1 MKKMV
6 IATICWFLGACI
18 LLIASGSVLLR
29 CLSKLSAFLRLNE
42 FITAFILM
50 AFCTSLPELFI
61 GISSA
66 LAGKPSL
73 SLGNVIGSNI
83 IELTLVAGIAI
94 VLARGIKME
103 RRFMRKEVYGMVALA
118 ALPMVLM
125 FLGRE
130 LSRLDGLI
138 LLGAFAIYFYEM
150 ITSKHASFQK
160 KLSERDSHWVALCM
174 LILFFAS
181 ATLLYYS
188 AKWVVGYGSELAG
201 AMGLPPLL
209 IGLFFVA
216 LGTTLPDLTFSAR
229 AVLSKHPTLA
239 IGDLVGAVVVNSTV
253 VLGVVALICPI
264 TNSFALFITSAAF
277 LIAITFLFATFTAS
291 GEKLTWREGVSL
303 IMFYVVFVIV
313 ELSLQNYFV

>member
-1 MKKMV
+1 MV
-6 IATICWFLGACI
+6 IATIAWFLGACI
-18 LLIASGSVLLR
+18 LLIIAGSILLR
-29 CLSKLSAFLRLNE
+29 SLSRLAAFLRINE
-42 FITAFILM
+42 FIAAFILM

-61 GISSA
+61 GINSA
-66 LAGKPSL
+66 LAGKPAL

-103 RRFMRKEVYGMVALA
+103 RRFMRKEVYGMVLLA
-118 ALPMVLM
+118 ALPMLLM
-125 FLGRE
+125 FLGKE

-150 ITSKHASFQK
+150 ITSKHASFNK
-160 KLSERDSHWVALCM
+160 PMRERDSHWIALGTFV
-174 LILFFAS
+174 LFLAS
-181 ATLLYYS
+181 ATTLYFS
-188 AKWVVGYGSELAG
+188 AKWVVAYGSELAG
-201 AMGLPPLL
+201 ALGMPPLL
-209 IGLFFVA
+209 IGLFFVS

-229 AVLSKHPTLA
+229 AVLSKHSTLA

-253 VLGVVALICPI
+253 VLGIAALICPI

-291 GEKLTWREGVSL
+291 GDRLTWREGMSL
-303 IMFYVVFVIV
+303 IMFYVVFVLV
-313 ELSLQNYFV
+313 ELSLQNYFA

>member
-1 MKKMV
+1 MV
-6 IATICWFLGACI
+6 IATIAWFLGACI
-18 LLIASGSVLLR
+18 LLIIAGSILLR
-29 CLSKLSAFLRLNE
+29 TLSRISAFLRLNE
-42 FITAFILM
+42 FIAAFILM

-83 IELTLVAGIAI
+83 IELTLVSGIAI

-103 RRFMRKEVYGMVALA
+103 RRFMRKEVYGMVLLA

-125 FLGRE
+125 FFGKE

-150 ITSKHASFQK
+150 ITSKHAQFRKQLK
-160 KLSERDSHWVALCM
+160 ERDSHLVALGM
-174 LILFFAS
+174 FVLFFAS
-181 ATLLYYS
+181 AILLYFS
-188 AKWVVGYGSELAG
+188 AKWVVSYGSDIAVVL
-201 AMGLPPLL
+201 GLPPIL

-216 LGTTLPDLTFSAR
+216 LGTTLPDLTFSTR
-229 AVLSKHPTLA
+229 AVLAKHSTLA
-239 IGDLVGAVVVNSTV
+239 IGDLIGAIVVNSTV
-253 VLGVVALICPI
+253 VLGIVALICPI
-264 TNSFALFITSAAF
+264 TNSFALFLTSAAF
-277 LIAITFLFATFTAS
+277 LVAISFLFATFTAS
-291 GEKLTWREGVSL
+291 GEKLTWREGLSL

-313 ELSLQNYFV
+313 ELSLQNYFA

>member
-1 MKKMV
+1 MV
-6 IATICWFLGACI
+6 LATIGLFLGACI
-18 LLIASGSVLLR
+18 LLIAAGAVLLR
-29 CLSKLSAFLRLNE
+29 SLSRLAAFLRMNE
-42 FITAFILM
+42 FIAAFILM

-61 GISSA
+61 GINSA
-66 LAGKPSL
+66 LAGKPAL

-83 IELTLVAGIAI
+83 IELTLVSGIAI
-94 VLARGIKME
+94 VLARGIRIE
-103 RRFMRKEVYGMVALA
+103 RGFMRKEVYGMVLLA
-118 ALPMVLM
+118 ALPMLLM

-150 ITSKHASFQK
+150 ISSKHARFHK
-160 KLSERDSHWVALCM
+160 EMKEKDSHWIALGT
-174 LILFFAS
+174 LILFLAS
-181 ATLLYYS
+181 AAALYYS
-188 AKWVVGYGSELAG
+188 AKWVVSYGAELAG
-201 AMGLPPLL
+201 ALGLPPLL

-229 AVLSKHPTLA
+229 AVLSKHSTLA

-264 TNSFALFITSAAF
+264 TNSFALFVTSAAF

-291 GEKLTWREGVSL
+291 GDRLTWREGVSL
-303 IMFYVVFVIV
+303 IMFYVVFVLV
-313 ELSLQNYFV
+313 ELSLQHYFV